1 MFCRKNLSTVKIDMA
16 RIRDRSEDFK
26 DAVHRAALS
35 IGYNESKLAGV
46 LASFIMHKPRQRS
59 SFIKAALRT
68 LESIGALEQFLIKH
82 KKDYVDLHRT
92 TEQERDSIEHEVT
105 VFVKACKEQ
114 IEILKTRISDEESNS
129 KGWLGIKGDHSNADT
144 IAHKHGVVLIL
155 SERLHLVTSQFDQL
169 RAIRFQEAINRATP
183 RRKLKRVAA
192 SNSMNNS
199 NSNDLELKKPDNSE
213 LRELDEVQTG
223 PFRVQQQLL
232 DDETR
237 ALQVELTSL
246 LDAVRETETKMV
258 EMSALNHLMSTH
270 VLQQAQQIELLY
282 DQAVE
287 ATKNVEL
294 GNKELSQ
301 AIRRNS
307 SSRTFL
313 LLFLVVLT
321 FSILFLDFYN

>member
-1 MFCRKNLSTVKIDMA
+1 
-16 RIRDRSEDFK
+16 
-26 DAVHRAALS
+26 
-35 IGYNESKLAGV
+35 
-46 LASFIMHKPRQRS
+46 
-59 SFIKAALRT
+59 
-68 LESIGALEQFLIKH
+68 
-82 KKDYVDLHRT
+82 
-92 TEQERDSIEHEVT
+92 
-105 VFVKACKEQ
+105 
-114 IEILKTRISDEESNS
+114 
-129 KGWLGIKGDHSNADT
+129 
-144 IAHKHGVVLIL
+144 
-155 SERLHLVTSQFDQL
+155 
-169 RAIRFQEAINRATP
+169 
-183 RRKLKRVAA
+183 
-192 SNSMNNS
+192 MNNS